1 MGASDPKVQSP
12 TPCDIQAVKSK
23 YAPPSG
29 GGGGGDGGGG
39 GGGGAP
45 CMDHWGVWG
54 VYNDEGDLIGFE
66 WEYEGCF

>member
-1 MGASDPKVQSP
+1 MGASDPKVQAP

-29 GGGGGDGGGG
+29 GGGGDGGGG
-39 GGGGAP
+39 GGDAP
-45 CMDHWGVWG
+45 CSEHWGPWG
-54 VYNDEGDLIGFE
+54 IYNDEGDLIGFY